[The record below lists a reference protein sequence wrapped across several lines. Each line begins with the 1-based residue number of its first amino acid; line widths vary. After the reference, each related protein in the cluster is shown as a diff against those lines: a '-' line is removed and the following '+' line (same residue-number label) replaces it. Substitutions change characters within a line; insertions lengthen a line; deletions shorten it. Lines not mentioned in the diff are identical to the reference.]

1 MGRCAGLKK
10 MLEKKT
16 TEINLLEEKLQQSAL
31 AQGVLLEQKLRH
43 MILRNERIALHD
55 QEIALCD
62 KEIALRD
69 KKIVRLNEKIALYSE
84 QIADLNDKIAKLA
97 GLASISVLMALLM
110 CCLTLALSPG

>member
-43 MILRNERIALHD
+43 MILHNERIALHD
-55 QEIALCD
+55 QEIAL
-62 KEIALRD
+62 RD
-69 KKIVRLNEKIALYSE
+69 KRIVQLDEKIALYSE

-110 CCLTLALSPG
+110 CCLTLALAPG